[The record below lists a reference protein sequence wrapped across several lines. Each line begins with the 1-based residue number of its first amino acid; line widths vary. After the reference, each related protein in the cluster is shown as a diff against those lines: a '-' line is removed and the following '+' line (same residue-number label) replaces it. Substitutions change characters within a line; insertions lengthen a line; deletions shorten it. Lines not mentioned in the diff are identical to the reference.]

1 MATPQKQG
9 QGREAMIGYAC
20 KLKGE
25 RKRRKFGP
33 QRPNFLSRQDL
44 LDMDQDQLVGK
55 ILMRMT
61 PRQFETRCTLNKV
74 HFVLSDQMMQNPIWS
89 QPAVLTL
96 LGKGPKFIPK
106 ARSLST
112 EEVQGACARLKY
124 RLVRSFERYINEK
137 EHERKE
143 RMRQEAGIQKW
154 RPKQRQLTVTECQTY
169 VKNFF
174 RGALPPNGGVWKGN
188 QLLSPAFDRCICN
201 LERDVVVCA
210 TRAREALHTRHK
222 WPNLTKS
229 ERSALKQLKGLD
241 VGFNNADKNY
251 GPVVYSREL
260 SREQCLLHLQDQ
272 KGTYSQITEKTK
284 MDILEDIISRLRE
297 ILNPFKERYQGAWA
311 QVCDS
316 IIRDAVQA
324 AKRGRLGAFYIV
336 WKLHKMANANGI
348 RSRPIAAA
356 IDYPT
361 GPASHFLHCQLQEEV
376 WKHPHVLRD
385 SLDLIRTLEGL
396 SFDSGEGVLLT
407 SADVNALYPSID
419 LQKGMAALHWF
430 MNSHT
435 SFNQTLKDLCLKL
448 AHFVLTNN
456 FVECKEL
463 EGAIYH
469 QQVGTAMGTSFS
481 VIYAII
487 FMIWLETPIIERFRS
502 CIQLYKRYID
512 DLFLIWIGSTGALC
526 EFRKALSTADPHI
539 SLEWTGYNSQSEA
552 TDHRVVEAKD
562 HSQDHFLDLRMAL
575 EKYPVKTQ
583 EGSRI
588 TYRVNFQTYGK
599 PGNAYAYIPFNSFH
613 GRHTFRGWVLA
624 ELLRLLTH
632 SSSLEL
638 WKEEVINFYHLLRA
652 RGYPRWH
659 LKAVFEEVTWERRS
673 RILSVIRKESGRFFE
688 KYRACVLTLRNAPE
702 WPLLKERLDLGLE
715 ELVKSTFGDI
725 FPPRVFLAQSSAP
738 RLGSILKR

>member
-1 MATPQKQG
+1 
-9 QGREAMIGYAC
+9 
-20 KLKGE
+20 
-25 RKRRKFGP
+25 
-33 QRPNFLSRQDL
+33 
-44 LDMDQDQLVGK
+44 MDQDQLVGK

-61 PRQFETRCTLNKV
+61 SRQFETQCTLNKV
-74 HFVLSDQMMQNPIWS
+74 HFVLSDQLMQNPIWS

-106 ARSLST
+106 ARPLST
-112 EEVQGACARLKY
+112 EEVQGACARLNY
-124 RLVRSFERYINEK
+124 RLVRTFERHINRR
-137 EHERKE
+137 EHELKQQ
-143 RMRQEAGIQKW
+143 MRQVAGIQKW
-154 RPKQRQLTVTECQTY
+154 CPKQRQLTVTECQTY
-169 VKNFF
+169 VRDFF
-174 RGALPPNGGVWKGN
+174 RCALPPNGGVWKGN

-201 LERDVVVCA
+201 LEKDVVA
-210 TRAREALHTRHK
+210 STTRAREALPARHK
-222 WPNLTKS
+222 WPNLTKL
-229 ERSALKQLKGLD
+229 ELSALKQLKNLG
-241 VGFNNADKNY
+241 VGFNNADKNF
-251 GPVVYSREL
+251 GLVVYSREL
-260 SREQCLLHLQDQ
+260 SREQCLLHLRDQ
-272 KGTYSQITEKTK
+272 KGTYAQITEKTK
-284 MDILEDIISRLRE
+284 IGILEDIISRLRG

-311 QVCDS
+311 LVCDS
-316 IIRDAVQA
+316 IIRDAVHA
-324 AKRGRLGAFYIV
+324 AKRGWLGDFYII
-336 WKLHKMANANGI
+336 WKLHKMANATGL

-356 IDYPT
+356 INVPT
-361 GPASHFLHCQLQEEV
+361 GSASHFLHCQLQEEV

-396 SFDSGEGVLLT
+396 SFDPGEGVLLT

-419 LQKGMAALHWF
+419 LQRGMAALQWF
-430 MNSHT
+430 MDSHT

-463 EGAIYH
+463 DGAIFH

-487 FMIWLETPIIERFRS
+487 FMIWLESPIIERFRS

-512 DLFLIWIGSTGALC
+512 DLFLIWIGSLVALC
-526 EFRKALSTADPHI
+526 EFRKALSTADPNI
-539 SLEWTGYNSQSEA
+539 SLEWTGYNSHCEA
-552 TDHRVVEAKD
+552 TDHRVVATKD
-562 HSQDHFLDLRMAL
+562 HSQDHFLDLRMTL
-575 EKYPVKTQ
+575 ERHPVKTRT
-583 EGSRI
+583 GSRI
-588 TYRVNFQTYGK
+588 TLRVTFQTYRK

-632 SSSLEL
+632 SSSPEI

-659 LKAVFEEVTWERRS
+659 LLAVFEEVKWERRS
-673 RILSVIRKESGRFFE
+673 QILSVIRKESGGFFE

-715 ELVKSTFGDI
+715 ELVKSTFGYI